1 MTNALDFFR
10 PMKKLR
16 LATAFFVATSAFHV
30 PSTETL
36 QVAEFRALM
45 TAYTEKGPA
54 IGDKKFERL
63 QELMSLMADNKE
75 GRNIMAGAG
84 FCAHGSAGGGSG
96 GGSGGSG
103 GAPSGGTG
111 ACPCPTDP
119 RKRRDASHLLA
130 IDDLSY
136 YM

>member
-1 MTNALDFFR
+1 MTNALEFFR

-16 LATAFFVATSAFHV
+16 LATAFFVAATALHG
-30 PSTETL
+30 PSPETL

-45 TAYTEKGPA
+45 AAYTQKGPA
-54 IGDKKFERL
+54 IGDKQFERL
-63 QELMSLMADNKE
+63 QKLISVMADNKE
-75 GRNIMAGAG
+75 GRNILAGAG
-84 FCAHGSAGGGSG
+84 FCAHGSGGGGSG
-96 GGSGGSG
+96 GG
-103 GAPSGGTG
+103 GAPSGASG
-111 ACPCPTDP
+111 ACPCPTNP

>member
-1 MTNALDFFR
+1 MTNALDIFR

-54 IGDKKFERL
+54 IGDKQFERL
-63 QELMSLMADNKE
+63 QKLIGTMADSKE

-84 FCAHGSAGGGSG
+84 FCAHGSGGGGSG
-96 GGSGGSG
+96 G

-111 ACPCPTDP
+111 GGACPCPTNP